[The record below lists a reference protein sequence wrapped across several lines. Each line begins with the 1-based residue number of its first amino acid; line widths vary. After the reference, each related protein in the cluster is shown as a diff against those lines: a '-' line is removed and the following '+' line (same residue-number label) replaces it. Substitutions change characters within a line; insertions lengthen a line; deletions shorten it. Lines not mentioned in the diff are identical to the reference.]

1 MSLTSSSYAL
11 SLSRLFSHTL
21 TDDNVSHFQCLKIA
35 QKIQNRSDTIMP
47 FECLKH
53 GDVLKSLLSPNKSAQ
68 DGSALSDAFEGMRAG
83 SAAAAR
89 AARAKGQLNHAQV
102 QRRLTQTRSFSKDS

>member
-1 MSLTSSSYAL
+1 MSSGL
-11 SLSRLFSHTL
+11 SPQFKRDLLRESML
-21 TDDNVSHFQCLKIA
+21 DDNISHFQCLKIA
-35 QKIQNRSDTIMP
+35 QKIQNKSDTIMP

-53 GDVLKSLLSPNKSAQ
+53 GDVLKSLLSPNKNAQ
-68 DGSALSDAFEGMRAG
+68 DSPALSDAFEGMRAG
-83 SAAAAR
+83 SAASAR